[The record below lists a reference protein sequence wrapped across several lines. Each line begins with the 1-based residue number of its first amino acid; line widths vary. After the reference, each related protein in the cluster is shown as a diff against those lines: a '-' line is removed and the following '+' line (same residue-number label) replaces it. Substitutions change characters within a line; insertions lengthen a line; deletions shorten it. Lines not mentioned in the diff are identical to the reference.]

1 MRLAATNHPGGH
13 GAHLDAQFP
22 VALQCINVPLSLPLP
37 ACLSFSLS
45 PSFSLSLSLSLS
57 FSPSVW
63 GLLNC
68 SSVKRE
74 GPSVLL
80 HHPERGWNWCASDDR
95 APSVS
100 VICPAQHH
108 RLGRTSDINP
118 LCVSRSV
125 FQRRRLVSRANY
137 VIWPQSWHRN
147 YVRSTCTH
155 KPLKGGC

>member
-1 MRLAATNHPGGH
+1 MPNFLLLFNALIFH
-13 GAHLDAQFP
+13 FP
-22 VALQCINVPLSLPLP
+22 YLCLPV
-37 ACLSFSLS
+37 CHSLS
-45 PSFSLSLSLSLS
+45 PPLSVYIALSQSLSLSS
-57 FSPSVW
+57 SVW
-63 GLLNC
+63 GPLNC

-80 HHPERGWNWCASDDR
+80 HHPERGWNWCVSDDR

-100 VICPAQHH
+100 VICAAQHH
-108 RLGRTSDINP
+108 RLGRKSDINP

-137 VIWPQSWHRN
+137 VIRPHSWHRN